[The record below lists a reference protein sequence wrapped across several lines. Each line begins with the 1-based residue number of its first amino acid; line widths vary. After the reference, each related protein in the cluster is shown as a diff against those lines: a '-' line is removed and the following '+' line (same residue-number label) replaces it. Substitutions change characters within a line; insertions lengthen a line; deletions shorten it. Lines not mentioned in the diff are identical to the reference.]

1 VAAVA
6 ARFGLSPQAP
16 AFCALAAAGVPLAFF
31 DARTS
36 RLPNVVTLPAYPV
49 SLALLGAAALSLA
62 GGAERFVHALIGMAV
77 AVAFFGL
84 LLLVS
89 PAGIGMGDVKL
100 AGPLGAYLGW
110 LGATAFAAGL
120 VAAWLLAAVT
130 GLGLMLAHRADRKT
144 QIPFGPFL
152 IAATLAVVLA
162 IGAAGQGDQSSAPTS
177 TGSADRS
184 TPNAL
189 RTPSVTSR
197 ASASRLAVVAPPG
210 LTRAR
215 VCLAEIRAPFPSA
228 PGRYP
233 LAKPARS
240 MSQAAGTLTCSGP
253 AWNVGT
259 RTPGPRLTATVRSSS
274 ANAAWSRTGLVKKE
288 PALRVSGSVGSST
301 MPLLRRS
308 ASTADLTSPSGAR
321 PPSATP
327 SARASSA

>member
-1 VAAVA
+1 MAFSQVGSRTWVLTATLVTTATVAAVA

-49 SLALLGAAALSLA
+49 SLALLGAAAPSLA
-62 GGAERFVHALIGMAV
+62 GGSQRFVHALIGMAV
-77 AVAFFGL
+77 VVAFFGL

-162 IGAAGQGDQSSAPTS
+162 TGAAA
-177 TGSADRS
+177 
-184 TPNAL
+184 
-189 RTPSVTSR
+189 
-197 ASASRLAVVAPPG
+197 
-210 LTRAR
+210 
-215 VCLAEIRAPFPSA
+215 
-228 PGRYP
+228 
-233 LAKPARS
+233 
-240 MSQAAGTLTCSGP
+240 
-253 AWNVGT
+253 
-259 RTPGPRLTATVRSSS
+259 
-274 ANAAWSRTGLVKKE
+274 
-288 PALRVSGSVGSST
+288 
-301 MPLLRRS
+301 
-308 ASTADLTSPSGAR
+308 
-321 PPSATP
+321 
-327 SARASSA
+327 